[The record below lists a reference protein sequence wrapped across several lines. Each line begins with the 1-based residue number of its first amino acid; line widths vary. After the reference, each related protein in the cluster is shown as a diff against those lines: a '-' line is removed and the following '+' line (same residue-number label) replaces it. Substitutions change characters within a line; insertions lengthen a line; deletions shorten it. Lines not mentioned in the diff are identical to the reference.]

1 MYICTHHTTHN
12 IMIECLTWHG
22 LRKFGNVALLYKYF
36 FVVVIFIFFFVVVC
50 ASIQCP
56 TDVDDDSHDDDESI
70 SSSYTY
76 KKYIFLKFILAII
89 KSK

>member
-22 LRKFGNVALLYKYF
+22 LRKFGNVALLYKIF
-36 FVVVIFIFFFVVVC
+36 FVVILFFVVC

-56 TDVDDDSHDDDESI
+56 TDVDDDDDDESI
-70 SSSYTY
+70 SSSI
-76 KKYIFLKFILAII
+76 YIYEIYF
-89 KSK
+89 